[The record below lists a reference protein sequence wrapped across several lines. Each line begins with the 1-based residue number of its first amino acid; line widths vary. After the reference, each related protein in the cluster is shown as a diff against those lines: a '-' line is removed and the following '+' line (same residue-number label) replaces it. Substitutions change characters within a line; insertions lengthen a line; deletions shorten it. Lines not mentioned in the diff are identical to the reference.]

1 MSNGKNNDFEWNQFI
16 KLGDMIGDG
25 LHLEPGGKW
34 ITKEYNKLAKI
45 LIPDLA
51 TTSKKVRQE
60 TNQRLNESIQKRL
73 EEVKCPECNSELK
86 QTRSGSK
93 KVKCTGC
100 DFRGTFKAKKK

>member
-1 MSNGKNNDFEWNQFI
+1 MRNNDFEWNQFI
-16 KLGDMIGDG
+16 KLGDMMGNG

-51 TTSKKVRQE
+51 ITSKKVRQE

-100 DFRGTFKAKKK
+100 DFKGTFKAKKK

>member
-1 MSNGKNNDFEWNQFI
+1 MRNNDFEWNQFI
-16 KLGDMIGDG
+16 KLGDMMGNG

-45 LIPDLA
+45 LIPDLVV
-51 TTSKKVRQE
+51 TSKKVKQE
-60 TNQRLNESIQKRL
+60 TNKRLNESIQKRL

-100 DFRGTFKAKKK
+100 DFKGTFKAKKK

>member
-1 MSNGKNNDFEWNQFI
+1 MRNNDFEWNQFI
-16 KLGDMIGDG
+16 KLGDMMGNG

-51 TTSKKVRQE
+51 VTSKKVKQE
-60 TNQRLNESIQKRL
+60 TNLRLNESIQKRL

-100 DFRGTFKAKKK
+100 DFKGTFKAKKK